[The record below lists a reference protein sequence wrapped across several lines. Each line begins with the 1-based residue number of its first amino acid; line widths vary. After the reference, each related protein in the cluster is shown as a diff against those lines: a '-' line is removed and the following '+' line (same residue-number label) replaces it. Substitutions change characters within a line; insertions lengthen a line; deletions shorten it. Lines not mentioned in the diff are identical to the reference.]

1 MERRSFLTGAGAL
14 VLATLLAGCD
24 SQNQAALKIRLLKNS
39 VPAQLLGAFRKS
51 LQGQSVNLD
60 FKPETQLQEL
70 FTLLQTWK
78 QTENQPVSQR
88 FPIKIPFLN
97 QSSTATSADLVT
109 LGDYWLA
116 TAIQQTLIQ
125 PLNSSSWQQW
135 QKLPEKWRTIV
146 TRNDEGVPDPK
157 GKVWAAPY
165 RWGSTVILYRKDIFR
180 DKNLQPPTDWGDLW
194 RDDLRGHISLL
205 DQPREVIGLTLKRLG
220 KSYNTIDLK
229 TAPQLETDLRSLH
242 QQVKFYSSDN
252 YLQPLLLGDTWVA
265 VGWSTD
271 ALPLIQRS
279 QPIEAVFPKSG
290 TAVWADLWVH
300 PATSQPVQ
308 ETQALLSKWIN
319 FCWTPAIA
327 PQLSLLSDAASPI
340 LTALDAATFPKAL
353 QKNPL
358 LVPNP
363 EQLLDR
369 SEFLEPLP
377 TATVESY
384 RSLWERFRRVS

>member
-14 VLATLLAGCD
+14 TLATLLAGCN
-24 SQNQAALKIRLLKNS
+24 SQNQAALRIRLLKNS

-60 FKPETQLQEL
+60 FKPEAQLQAL

-78 QTENQPVSQR
+78 QPGNQSVPQR
-88 FPIKIPFLN
+88 FPIEIPFL
-97 QSSTATSADLVT
+97 SPASTATPADLVT

-116 TAIQQTLIQ
+116 TAIQQKLIQ
-125 PLNSSSWQQW
+125 PLDSSSWQQW
-135 QKLPEKWRTIV
+135 QKLPEKWRAIV
-146 TRNDEGVPDPK
+146 TRSDQGLPDPK

-205 DQPREVIGLTLKRLG
+205 DQPREVIGLTLKRSG
-220 KSYNTIDLK
+220 KSYNTIDLQSV
-229 TAPQLETDLRSLH
+229 PQLEADLRSLH

-252 YLQPLLLGDTWVA
+252 YLQPLMLGDTWVA

-319 FCWTPAIA
+319 FCWTPEIA

-340 LTALDAATFPKAL
+340 LTALDAATFPKEL

-358 LVPNP
+358 LVPNA

-384 RSLWERFRRVS
+384 RSLWERLRRVS

>member
-14 VLATLLAGCD
+14 ALGAVLAGCD

-39 VPAQLLGAFRKS
+39 IPAQLLSAFRKS

-60 FKPETQLQEL
+60 FKPENQLQEL

-78 QTENQPVSQR
+78 QPQSQASPSR
-88 FPIKIPFLN
+88 FPIEVPFLN
-97 QSSTATSADLVT
+97 QSSRAMPADLVT

-116 TAIQQTLIQ
+116 TAIQQKLIQ
-125 PLNSSSWQQW
+125 PLDSTPWQQW
-135 QKLPEKWRTIV
+135 QKLPEKWRRIV
-146 TRNDEGVPDPK
+146 TRNDQGLPDSK

-205 DQPREVIGLTLKRLG
+205 DQPREVIGLTLKRSG

-229 TAPQLETDLRSLH
+229 TVPQLETDLRSLR
-242 QQVKFYSSDN
+242 QQVKFYSSNN

-300 PATSQPVQ
+300 PATSQQ
-308 ETQALLSKWIN
+308 GQATQALLSKWID
-319 FCWTPAIA
+319 FCWSPTIA

-340 LTALDAATFPKAL
+340 LTALDAATFPEAL
-353 QKNPL
+353 RKNAL
-358 LVPNP
+358 LMPNA

-384 RSLWERFRRVS
+384 RSLWEQLRRGS